1 VLFEGVV
8 MPEPDAPESR
18 PGAADGSTDAGDEQ
32 IAAAADLPDGSG
44 SQGPDEDDD
53 DDTASGG

>member
-1 VLFEGVV
+1 